1 MRKAMRQR
9 EMERRRCYAAGFEGG
24 GWAPARGSGSLLKLG
39 KARTEPPLTVSTG
52 SDLPPYPEGL
62 EQCLT
67 RNRSLVSIC

>member
-39 KARTEPPLTVSTG
+39 KARTEPPLTVLTG
-52 SDLPPYPEGL
+52 SDLPPYLEGL
-62 EQCLT
+62 EQC
-67 RNRSLVSIC
+67 S